1 MREKSKQER
10 KRGKMSKEEG
20 VRKFVRNRDKE
31 GKIER
36 EREKFR
42 KTYNIQKDIKKE

>member
-1 MREKSKQER
+1 
-10 KRGKMSKEEG
+10 MSKEEG

-36 EREKFR
+36 GRERER
-42 KTYNIQKDIKKE
+42 ERNSERI